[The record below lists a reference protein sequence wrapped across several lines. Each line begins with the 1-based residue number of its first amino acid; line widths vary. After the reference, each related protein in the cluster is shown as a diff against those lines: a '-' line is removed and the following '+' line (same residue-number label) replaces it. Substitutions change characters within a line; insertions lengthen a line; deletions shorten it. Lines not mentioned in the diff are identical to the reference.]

1 MKSWGY
7 IYGRETSPNEKV
19 VELAVAEA
27 LEGEIRTA
35 HAELDKHRTFDKEFP
50 LAMRVKGL
58 VDHCKALE
66 ALVEGKNGK
75 NKPQRQDA
83 VLDQL
88 RDLIPVANRE
98 GCYDAADFL
107 RRTVEDI
114 ERKP

>member
-27 LEGEIRTA
+27 LEGEIKTA
-35 HAELDKHRTFDKEFP
+35 HAELDKRCTIDKEFP
-50 LAMRVKGL
+50 LVMRVKGL
-58 VDHCKALE
+58 VDHCKALA
-66 ALVEGKNGK
+66 ALVEGK